1 MFFKSRNMILFPL
14 IFLLLFLTACDM
26 LEQEVINEEWVI
38 NIHRTDNF
46 GGTKVDVLYDI
57 IETADDNFVAV
68 GQSISDDGDV
78 PDNNGQYDVW
88 VIKTSKTGTILWS
101 FNYGGS
107 DYDIGKTIIQTTD
120 GGYVVA
126 GYTKST
132 DEDVNSNHGDYDLW
146 IFKLDANGAL
156 KWENAFGGTDTELLP
171 DLCKTNDGGFIV
183 VGRTKSTDGDVTGF
197 QGIEDGWIVKV
208 NGIGEFVWQKTL
220 GGTQTDRVRSVC
232 STHDNGFLVVGSSKS
247 SDGDVSDNNGQSDVW
262 LCKLDNLGNILWDKN
277 YGGSNNDYAFSVART
292 TDNGFIVAGRTDSTD
307 QDVSGNHGY
316 SDGWVLKVDING
328 DLDWAKCYGGTL
340 DDEINSVIQI
350 STGEYAFLGSTK
362 SADGDVPGNKGDR
375 DFLFML
381 LDEDGN
387 IEWSKNYGG
396 SATDIG
402 SALVET
408 SDGNY
413 VLCGNTYSNDGDV
426 LGNNGNNDGWVLQ
439 LRRQ

>member
-1 MFFKSRNMILFPL
+1 
-14 IFLLLFLTACDM
+14 
-26 LEQEVINEEWVI
+26 
-38 NIHRTDNF
+38 
-46 GGTKVDVLYDI
+46 
-57 IETADDNFVAV
+57 
-68 GQSISDDGDV
+68 
-78 PDNNGQYDVW
+78 
-88 VIKTSKTGTILWS
+88 
-101 FNYGGS
+101 
-107 DYDIGKTIIQTTD
+107 
-120 GGYVVA
+120 
-126 GYTKST
+126 
-132 DEDVNSNHGDYDLW
+132 
-146 IFKLDANGAL
+146 
-156 KWENAFGGTDTELLP
+156 
-171 DLCKTNDGGFIV
+171 
-183 VGRTKSTDGDVTGF
+183 
-197 QGIEDGWIVKV
+197 VKV
-208 NGIGEFVWQKTL
+208 NGIGELVWQKTL

-340 DDEINSVIQI
+340 DDEINSVIQT
-350 STGEYAFLGSTK
+350 SNGRYALLGS
-362 SADGDVPGNKGDR
+362 SRSSDDDVPGNKGDR

-402 SALVET
+402 SALIET